1 MQLQRQNDREAKSI
15 DSIFAEK
22 QEKEEE
28 IRQLER
34 QIDEEKQAAEHVV
47 SNMEP
52 DVLERYQ
59 ALKAENSRIEKVHV
73 QCTLCSLVPR
83 PSHVFQRT

>member
-1 MQLQRQNDREAKSI
+1 MFFFVQLQRQNDREAKSI

-22 QEKEEE
+22 QEKEED

-47 SNMEP
+47 SSMEP

-59 ALKAENSRIEKVHV
+59 ALKAENSRIEKVHA
-73 QCTLCSLVPR
+73 
-83 PSHVFQRT
+83 HVATKRH